1 MSFEQFSLSESRL
14 KAIQDANPSSA
25 PAPEATPVQSALI
38 PLVLT
43 GKDALVAAPAGS
55 GKAAAYAIPAL
66 DLLQRDDP
74 ALTQAAGRGPRILV
88 LVPTR
93 EVALQVLDAFR
104 TYGRHDS
111 YYSFAVYGGVSMHPQ
126 VQALQRGL
134 DILIATPGRLLDH
147 LGQGYVNLDA
157 VKLLVLDEVDR
168 MLDMGQAAELERLYP
183 MLPKTRQTVVLA
195 SALSDDIRQFANALL
210 SYPEEIVIDRGDD
223 VTSRIH
229 QRFIAVDPH
238 RKRELMAQLF
248 KDEAW
253 PRSLVFARTKFGAEG
268 LARKLAK
275 SGITAY
281 ALHAHR
287 GQQPRGRALDEF
299 QANQLSALVTTDMA
313 VRGFDM
319 DGIQRVV
326 HFDLPGVPDDYPARL
341 NRTLNGEEG
350 RVGDTIAFVTHDD
363 AVLLKSIER
372 LLGAPIQPEIIP
384 GFEPMSP
391 EALAEYQAEQAAKFA
406 ADPRNARNQSAEG
419 AEGGEGAEGPEG
431 ASDEGDF
438 DDADGD
444 AQPVE
449 LDEDAKARREGEAWL
464 YARQQANQRPPRGR
478 KPRDPDAQPFFP
490 DDRDP
495 WETLPE
501 DKFYILDAMMNGN
514 SLAPGETDP
523 LTALQ
528 YIDDDE
534 AWEDDDRQPRGANAH
549 VRDIV
554 AEFRREAREDRNLHR
569 ELAGMPALKSLRKN
583 HRGKKGY
590 AKGQGKPGGSKS
602 PRYSQGAVQGGS
614 PGGKSQSQRSSGPR
628 HPRSEGPSGTKTG
641 GAKPFRS
648 RSGGPRRPRTP
659 RPEST

>member
-14 KAIQDANPSSA
+14 KAIQDADTSGGNPVT
-25 PAPEATPVQSALI
+25 TPVQAALI
-38 PLVLT
+38 PLMLT
-43 GKDALVAAPAGS
+43 GKDVLVAVPAGS

-66 DLLQRDDP
+66 DLLQREDA
-74 ALTQAAGRGPRILV
+74 ALTQVPGRGPRVLV

-104 TYGRHDS
+104 TFGRHDNF
-111 YYSFAVYGGVSMHPQ
+111 YSFAVYGGVSMHPQ

-147 LGQGYVNLDA
+147 LGQGHVNLEG
-157 VKLLVLDEVDR
+157 VKVLVFDEVDR
-168 MLDMGQAAELERLYP
+168 MMDMGLASELERLYP
-183 MLPKTRQTVVLA
+183 MLPQARQTVVLA
-195 SALSDDIRQFANALL
+195 SALGDDIRGFAAGLL
-210 SYPEEIVIDRGDD
+210 SYPEEVVIDRGDD
-223 VTSRIH
+223 VTSRVH

-253 PRSLVFARTKFGAEG
+253 PRFLVFVRTKFGAEG

-275 SGITAY
+275 SAITAF

-287 GQQPRGRALDEF
+287 GQPPRGRALDEF
-299 QANQLSALVTTDMA
+299 QNNQLNALVTTDMA

-326 HFDLPGVPDDYPARL
+326 HYDLPAVPDDYPSRL
-341 NRTLNGEEG
+341 NRVLNGEEG
-350 RVGDTIAFVTHDD
+350 RVGDTVAFVTHDD

-372 LLGAPIQPEIIP
+372 LLGNTIQPEIIP
-384 GFEPMSP
+384 GFEPLSP
-391 EALAEYQAEQAAKFA
+391 EALAEYQAEQAAKYA
-406 ADPRNARNQSAEG
+406 ADPRNARPQSGDGAE
-419 AEGGEGAEGPEG
+419 EGGESTE
-431 ASDEGDF
+431 ASGDF
-438 DDADGD
+438 DESEEG
-444 AQPVE
+444 AQPAE
-449 LDEDAKARREGEAWL
+449 LDEDAKARAEGEAWL

-478 KPRDPDAQPFFP
+478 KPRDPDAQPYFP

-495 WETLPE
+495 WENLPE
-501 DKFYILDAMMNGN
+501 EKLYVLDAMMNGN
-514 SLAPGETDP
+514 RLGPGETDP

-554 AEFRREAREDRNLHR
+554 SEFRREAREDRNLHR
-569 ELAGMPALKSLRKN
+569 ELAGMPALQGLRKN
-583 HRGKKGY
+583 HRGKKPF
-590 AKGQGKPGGSKS
+590 AKGQGKP
-602 PRYSQGAVQGGS
+602 A
-614 PGGKSQSQRSSGPR
+614 GGKSFRGAQSNTGGYQGAKPGGGQKPSGPR
-628 HPRSEGPSGTKTG
+628 PAGS

-648 RSGGPRRPRTP
+648 RTGTGGPRRS
-659 RPEST
+659 RPPKAEST

>member
-25 PAPEATPVQSALI
+25 PAPEATPVQAALI
-38 PLVLT
+38 PLILT
-43 GKDALVAAPAGS
+43 GKDVLVSAPAGS

-74 ALTQAAGRGPRILV
+74 ALTQVPARGPRILA
-88 LVPTR
+88 LVPSR

-104 TYGRHDS
+104 TYGRHDN

-147 LGQGYVNLDA
+147 LGQGHVNLDS
-157 VKLLVLDEVDR
+157 VKVLVLDDVDR
-168 MLDMGQAAELERLYP
+168 MLDMGQASELERLYP
-183 MLPKTRQTVVLA
+183 LLPKTRQTIVLA
-195 SALSDDIRQFANALL
+195 NALSEDIRQFANALL

-223 VTSRIH
+223 VTTRVH

-238 RKRELMAQLF
+238 RKRELMGQLF

-275 SGITAY
+275 SGVTAY

-299 QANQLSALVTTDMA
+299 QANQLNALVTTDMA

-326 HFDLPGVPDDYPARL
+326 HFDLPGVPDDYLARL

-350 RVGDTIAFVTHDD
+350 RVGDTVAFVTHDD

-372 LLGAPIQPEIIP
+372 LLGSSIQPEIIP
-384 GFEPMSP
+384 GFEPLSP
-391 EALAEYQAEQAAKFA
+391 EALAEFQAEQAARFA

-419 AEGGEGAEGPEG
+419 AEGAEGVDA
-431 ASDEGDF
+431 ASDDGEFDEGD
-438 DDADGD
+438 D

-501 DKFYILDAMMNGN
+501 DKFYILDAMVNGN

-569 ELAGMPALKSLRKN
+569 ELAGMPALQSLRKN
-583 HRGKKGY
+583 HRGKKGF
-590 AKGQGKPGGSKS
+590 AKGQGKPGGAKS
-602 PRYSQGAVQGGS
+602 PRYGQS
-614 PGGKSQSQRSSGPR
+614 PGATQGTKPQGQRSGGPR
-628 HPRSEGPSGTKTG
+628 HPRSDAAGGPKTA

-648 RSGGPRRPRTP
+648 RTGGPRRPRTP

>member
-14 KAIQDANPSSA
+14 KAIQDADTSGAST
-25 PAPEATPVQSALI
+25 PAPTPVQTALI
-38 PLVLT
+38 PLILTDKDVLV
-43 GKDALVAAPAGS
+43 GVPAGS
-55 GKAAAYAIPAL
+55 GKAAGYAIPTL
-66 DLLQRDDP
+66 DLLQREDA
-74 ALTQAAGRGPRILV
+74 ALTQVAGRSPRVLV

-104 TYGRHDS
+104 TYGRHDNF
-111 YYSFAVYGGVSMHPQ
+111 YSFAVYGGVSMHPQ

-147 LGQGYVNLDA
+147 LGQGYVNLDS
-157 VKLLVLDEVDR
+157 VKVLVFDEVDR
-168 MLDMGQAAELERLYP
+168 MMDMGLAAELERLYP
-183 MLPKTRQTVVLA
+183 LLPKARQTVVLA
-195 SALSDDIRQFANALL
+195 SSLGDDIRSFANGLL
-210 SYPEEIVIDRGDD
+210 NYPEEVVIDRGDD
-223 VTSRIH
+223 VTSRVH

-248 KDEAW
+248 KDETW

-275 SGITAY
+275 SGITAF

-299 QANQLSALVTTDMA
+299 QSNQLNALVTTDMA

-326 HFDLPGVPDDYPARL
+326 HYDLPAVPDDYPSRL
-341 NRTLNGEEG
+341 NRVLHGEDG
-350 RVGDTIAFVTHDD
+350 RVGDTVAFVTHDD
-363 AVLLKSIER
+363 AVLVKSIER
-372 LLGAPIQPEIIP
+372 LLGSAIKPEIIP

-391 EALAEYQAEQAAKFA
+391 ETLAAYQAEQAAKYA
-406 ADPRNARNQSAEG
+406 ADPRNARPHSGEEGAETSEAG
-419 AEGGEGAEGPEG
+419 AEGG
-431 ASDEGDF
+431 DF
-438 DDADGD
+438 DEVEEEL
-444 AQPVE
+444 QPVE
-449 LDEDAKARREGEAWL
+449 LDEDAKARMEGEAWL

-478 KPRDPDAQPFFP
+478 KPRDPDAQPYFP

-495 WETLPE
+495 WENLPE
-501 DKFYILDAMMNGN
+501 EKLYILDAMVNGN
-514 SLAPGETDP
+514 TLAPGETDP

-528 YIDDDE
+528 FIDDDE

-554 AEFRREAREDRNLHR
+554 GEFRREAREDRNLHR

-583 HRGKKGY
+583 HRGKKPF
-590 AKGQGKPGGSKS
+590 AKGANKS
-602 PRYSQGAVQGGS
+602 
-614 PGGKSQSQRSSGPR
+614 
-628 HPRSEGPSGTKTG
+628 G
-641 GAKPFRS
+641 GAKPFRNAPGVSGGYQGARQGGGQKSAGPRPTSGGGAKAFRS
-648 RSGGPRRPRTP
+648 RIGGPRRA
-659 RPEST
+659 RPPKSEST

>member
-14 KAIQDANPSSA
+14 KAIQDADTSGAPS
-25 PAPEATPVQSALI
+25 PAPTPVQAALI
-38 PLVLT
+38 PLMLT
-43 GKDALVAAPAGS
+43 GKDVLVGVPAGS

-66 DLLQRDDP
+66 DLLQRED
-74 ALTQAAGRGPRILV
+74 AELTQAPGRGPRVLV

-104 TYGRHDS
+104 TYGRHDNF
-111 YYSFAVYGGVSMHPQ
+111 YSFAVYGGVSMHPQ

-134 DILIATPGRLLDH
+134 DVLIATPGRLLDH
-147 LGQGYVNLDA
+147 LGQGHVTLDS
-157 VKLLVLDEVDR
+157 VKVLVLDEVDR
-168 MLDMGQAAELERLYP
+168 MMDMGQAAELERLYP
-183 MLPKTRQTVVLA
+183 LLPAPRQTVIVA
-195 SALSDDIRQFANALL
+195 SSLGDDIRAFANGLL
-210 SYPEEIVIDRGDD
+210 NYPEEVEIDRGDD
-223 VTSRIH
+223 VTTQVH

-275 SGITAY
+275 SGITAF

-299 QANQLSALVTTDMA
+299 QSNQLNALVTTDMA

-319 DGIQRVV
+319 DGMQRVV
-326 HFDLPGVPDDYPARL
+326 HYDLPAVPDDYPSRL
-341 NRTLNGEEG
+341 NRVLNGEEG
-350 RVGDTIAFVTHDD
+350 RVGDTVAFVTHDD
-363 AVLLKSIER
+363 AVLVKSIER
-372 LLGAPIQPEIIP
+372 LLGAPIQAEIIP
-384 GFEPMSP
+384 GFEPLSP
-391 EALAEYQAEQAAKFA
+391 EALAEYQAEQAAKYA
-406 ADPRNARNQSAEG
+406 ADPRNARNQGGDGAEESAESSDTG
-419 AEGGEGAEGPEG
+419 AEGG
-431 ASDEGDF
+431 DF
-438 DDADGD
+438 DESEED
-444 AQPVE
+444 AQPIE
-449 LDEDAKARREGEAWL
+449 LDEDAKARAEGEAWL

-478 KPRDPDAQPFFP
+478 KPRDPDAQPYFP

-495 WETLPE
+495 WESLPE
-501 DKFYILDAMMNGN
+501 EKLYILDAMMNGN

-528 YIDDDE
+528 FIDDDE
-534 AWEDDDRQPRGANAH
+534 AWEDDDRQPRGQNAH

-583 HRGKKGY
+583 HRGKKPFG
-590 AKGQGKPGGSKS
+590 KSSQFSKSQGQGKS
-602 PRYSQGAVQGGS
+602 A
-614 PGGKSQSQRSSGPR
+614 GGKPPRSGQGNGGYQGRKPADGQPRSASGPR
-628 HPRSEGPSGTKTG
+628 PA
-641 GAKPFRS
+641 GAKPFTRKPG
-648 RSGGPRRPRTP
+648 GGPRRPRP
-659 RPEST
+659 PKPEST

>member
-14 KAIQDANPSSA
+14 KAIQDADTSGAST
-25 PAPEATPVQSALI
+25 PAPTPVQTALI
-38 PLVLT
+38 PLILTDKDVLV
-43 GKDALVAAPAGS
+43 GVPAGS
-55 GKAAAYAIPAL
+55 GKAAGYAIPTL
-66 DLLQRDDP
+66 DLLQREDA
-74 ALTQAAGRGPRILV
+74 ALTQVAGRSPRVLV

-104 TYGRHDS
+104 TYGRHDNF
-111 YYSFAVYGGVSMHPQ
+111 YSFAVYGGVSMHPQ

-147 LGQGYVNLDA
+147 LGQGYVNLDS
-157 VKLLVLDEVDR
+157 VKVLVFDEVDR
-168 MLDMGQAAELERLYP
+168 MMDMGLAAELERLYP
-183 MLPKTRQTVVLA
+183 LLPKARQTVVLA
-195 SALSDDIRQFANALL
+195 SSLGDDIRSFANGLL
-210 SYPEEIVIDRGDD
+210 NYPEEVVIDRGDD
-223 VTSRIH
+223 VTSRVH

-248 KDEAW
+248 KDETW

-275 SGITAY
+275 SGITAF

-299 QANQLSALVTTDMA
+299 QSNQLNVLVTTDMA

-326 HFDLPGVPDDYPARL
+326 HYDLPAVPDDYPSRL
-341 NRTLNGEEG
+341 NRVLHGEDG
-350 RVGDTIAFVTHDD
+350 RVGDTVAFVTHDD
-363 AVLLKSIER
+363 AVLVKSIER
-372 LLGAPIQPEIIP
+372 LLGSAIQPEIIP

-391 EALAEYQAEQAAKFA
+391 ETLAAYQAEQAAKYA
-406 ADPRNARNQSAEG
+406 ADPRNARPQPGEEGAETSEAG
-419 AEGGEGAEGPEG
+419 AEGG
-431 ASDEGDF
+431 DF
-438 DDADGD
+438 DEVEEEL
-444 AQPVE
+444 QPVE
-449 LDEDAKARREGEAWL
+449 LDEDAKARMEGEAWL

-478 KPRDPDAQPFFP
+478 KPRDPDAQPYFP

-495 WETLPE
+495 WENLPE
-501 DKFYILDAMMNGN
+501 EKLYILDAMVNGN
-514 SLAPGETDP
+514 TLAPGETDP

-528 YIDDDE
+528 FIDDDE

-554 AEFRREAREDRNLHR
+554 GEFRREAREDRNLHR

-583 HRGKKGY
+583 HRGKKSF
-590 AKGQGKPGGSKS
+590 AKGANKS
-602 PRYSQGAVQGGS
+602 
-614 PGGKSQSQRSSGPR
+614 
-628 HPRSEGPSGTKTG
+628 G
-641 GAKPFRS
+641 GAKPFRNAQGVSGGYQGARQGGGQKSAGPRPTSGGGAKAFRS
-648 RSGGPRRPRTP
+648 RIGGPRRA
-659 RPEST
+659 RPPKSEST

>member
-1 MSFEQFSLSESRL
+1 MSFDQFSLSESRL
-14 KAIQDANPSSA
+14 KAIQDADTTGTSA
-25 PAPEATPVQSALI
+25 VPTPVQAALI
-38 PLVLT
+38 PLMLT
-43 GKDALVAAPAGS
+43 GKDVLVGVPAGS
-55 GKAAAYAIPAL
+55 GKAAGYAIPAL
-66 DLLQRDDP
+66 ELLQRDDA
-74 ALTQAAGRGPRILV
+74 ALTQEPGRAPRILV

-104 TYGRHDS
+104 TFGRHDNF
-111 YYSFAVYGGVSMHPQ
+111 YAFAVYGGVSMHPQ

-134 DILIATPGRLLDH
+134 DVLIATPGRLLDH
-147 LGQGYVNLDA
+147 LGQGHVNLDN
-157 VKLLVLDEVDR
+157 VKALIFDEVDR
-168 MLDMGQAAELERLYP
+168 MMDMGQAAELEKLYP
-183 MLPKTRQTVVLA
+183 LLPKTRQTVVLA
-195 SALSDDIRQFANALL
+195 SSLGDDIRRFAGGLL
-210 SYPEEIVIDRGDD
+210 SYPEEVVIDRGDD

-238 RKRELMAQLF
+238 RKRELMTQLF
-248 KDEAW
+248 RDEAW

-275 SGITAY
+275 GGVTAF

-299 QANQLSALVTTDMA
+299 QASQLNALVTTDMA

-326 HFDLPGVPDDYPARL
+326 HYDLPAVPDDYPARL
-341 NRTLNGEEG
+341 NRVLNGEEG
-350 RVGDTIAFVTHDD
+350 RVGDTVAFITHDD

-384 GFEPMSP
+384 GFEPLSP
-391 EALAEYQAEQAAKFA
+391 EALAEYQAEQAAKYA
-406 ADPRNARNQSAEG
+406 ADPRNARPQAGENVEEG
-419 AEGGEGAEGPEG
+419 AEGSVESSEF
-431 ASDEGDF
+431 DESEEDT
-438 DDADGD
+438 
-444 AQPVE
+444 QPVV
-449 LDEDAKARREGEAWL
+449 LDENAKARQEGEAWL

-478 KPRDPDAQPFFP
+478 KPRDPDAQPYFP

-495 WETLPE
+495 WENLPE
-501 DKFYILDAMMNGN
+501 DKLYILDAMVNGN

-554 AEFRREAREDRNLHR
+554 AEFRREARDDRNLHR
-569 ELAGMPALKSLRKN
+569 ELAGMPALQGLRKN
-583 HRGKKGY
+583 HRGKKPFSKTPF
-590 AKGQGKPGGSKS
+590 AKSQKPAGAKP
-602 PRYSQGAVQGGS
+602 PRHASGFQGAKSGG
-614 PGGKSQSQRSSGPR
+614 PRPSGPR
-628 HPRSEGPSGTKTG
+628 PAGG
-641 GAKPFRS
+641 GAKPFRARTS
-648 RSGGPRRPRTP
+648 APRRPRAP
-659 RPEST
+659 KPEST

>member
-1 MSFEQFSLSESRL
+1 MSFEQFSLSEPRL
-14 KAIQDANPSSA
+14 KAIQDADTSGAPS
-25 PAPEATPVQSALI
+25 PTPTPVQAALI
-38 PLVLT
+38 PLMLT
-43 GKDALVAAPAGS
+43 GKDVLVGVPAGS

-66 DLLQRDDP
+66 DLLQREDA
-74 ALTQAAGRGPRILV
+74 ALSQVPGRGPRVLV

-104 TYGRHDS
+104 TYGRHDNF
-111 YYSFAVYGGVSMHPQ
+111 YSFAVYGGVSMHPQ

-134 DILIATPGRLLDH
+134 DVLIATPGRLLDH
-147 LGQGYVNLDA
+147 LGQGYVTLDS
-157 VKLLVLDEVDR
+157 VKVLVFDEVDR
-168 MLDMGQAAELERLYP
+168 MMDMGQAGELERLYP
-183 MLPKTRQTVVLA
+183 LLPSPRQTVVVA
-195 SALSDDIRQFANALL
+195 SSLGEDIRAFASGLL
-210 SYPEEIVIDRGDD
+210 NYPEEVLIDRGDD
-223 VTSRIH
+223 VTSRVH

-275 SGITAY
+275 SGITAF

-299 QANQLSALVTTDMA
+299 QANQLNALVTTDMA

-319 DGIQRVV
+319 DGMQRVV
-326 HFDLPGVPDDYPARL
+326 HYDLPAVPDDYPSRL
-341 NRTLNGEEG
+341 NRVLNGEEG
-350 RVGDTIAFVTHDD
+350 RVGDTVAFVTHDD
-363 AVLLKSIER
+363 AVLVKSIER
-372 LLGAPIQPEIIP
+372 LLGAPIQAEIIP
-384 GFEPMSP
+384 GFEPLSP
-391 EALAEYQAEQAAKFA
+391 EALAEYQAEQAAKYA
-406 ADPRNARNQSAEG
+406 ADPRNARQQGAEGTEEG
-419 AEGGEGAEGPEG
+419 AESSEAGAEGSEF
-431 ASDEGDF
+431 DESEE
-438 DDADGD
+438 D

-449 LDEDAKARREGEAWL
+449 LDEDAKARAEGEAWL

-478 KPRDPDAQPFFP
+478 KPRDPDAQPYFP

-495 WETLPE
+495 WESLPE
-501 DKFYILDAMMNGN
+501 EKLYILDAMMNGN

-528 YIDDDE
+528 FIDDDE
-534 AWEDDDRQPRGANAH
+534 AWEDDDRQPRGQNAH

-583 HRGKKGY
+583 HRGKKPFG
-590 AKGQGKPGGSKS
+590 KSSSFGKGQGQGKPAGGKPARS
-602 PRYSQGAVQGGS
+602 GQGGGYQGRK
-614 PGGKSQSQRSSGPR
+614 PADGQARSAGGPR
-628 HPRSEGPSGTKTG
+628 PAG
-641 GAKPFRS
+641 GAKPFTRKP
-648 RSGGPRRPRTP
+648 GGAPRRPRP
-659 RPEST
+659 PKPEST